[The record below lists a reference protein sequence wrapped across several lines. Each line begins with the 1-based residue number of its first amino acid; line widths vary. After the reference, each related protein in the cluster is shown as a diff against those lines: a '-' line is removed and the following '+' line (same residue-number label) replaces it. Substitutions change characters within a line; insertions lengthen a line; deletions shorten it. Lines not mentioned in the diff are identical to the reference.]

1 MAGVVL
7 EQVSRVYPGGVT
19 AVSEIDL
26 EVRDQEFLVL
36 VGPSGSGKST
46 TLRMIA
52 GLEPVSAGRIW
63 IDGRAVNDLAPQRRN
78 IAMVFQGQALYPHM
92 SVYRNLA
99 FGLELRGRGGRWRR
113 VWRGLLGRREPACS
127 AEAGSDGTRTNK
139 TRTSETRPSK
149 AEPDEIGE
157 RVMRAA
163 RRLGIEPLLG
173 RMPGELSGGERQRV
187 ALGRAMVREPAAF
200 LFDEPLSNLDAQL
213 RVEMRRE
220 LKRLSRQLEAT
231 VIYVTHDQAEALTL
245 GDRIVV
251 LEQGKIQQLG
261 EPDEVYER
269 PANRFVA
276 GFIGTPPMN
285 LIEGKIVAAESAR
298 ATPDDS
304 AACFAAAGWSTPV
317 AAEHREALASFARE
331 PVVLGIRPE
340 HVRLVRTGSEGAGSP
355 APDGS
360 WPMAARVATIE
371 SMGDSK
377 VVELELIAEGD
388 DAAPRPATAWCKVE
402 ADGKLH
408 LGERVSVWFEMR
420 RAHWFNA
427 RTGENLY
434 VARGVRG

>member
-1 MAGVVL
+1 MAGVIL
-7 EQVSRVYPGGVT
+7 EHVSRVYPGGVT

-26 EVRDQEFLVL
+26 EVRDREFLVL

-63 IDGRAVNDLAPQRRN
+63 IDGQQVEDLAPQRRN

-92 SVYRNLA
+92 SVYGNLA
-99 FGLELRGRGGRWRR
+99 FGLELRSKGGRWRHMF
-113 VWRGLLGRREPACS
+113 RGLFRRRGAVCS
-127 AEAGSDGTRTNK
+127 ADDRLDGTNASKSTASK
-139 TRTSETRPSK
+139 GEPS
-149 AEPDEIGE
+149 EIGK
-157 RVMRAA
+157 RVRQAA
-163 RRLGIEPLLG
+163 RRLGIELLLQ

-251 LEQGKIQQLG
+251 LEHGKVQQLG
-261 EPDEVYER
+261 EPDEVYGR

-285 LIEGKIVAAESAR
+285 LMEGRIVEAESVR
-298 ATPDDS
+298 ASPD
-304 AACFAAAGWSTPV
+304 AAPLGFAGAGWSAPV
-317 AAEHREALASFARE
+317 AAEHREALASIAGE

-340 HVRLVRTGSEGAGSP
+340 HVRVVGAGPSGAASS
-355 APDGS
+355 APEGS
-360 WPMAARVATIE
+360 WPAAARVATVE
-371 SMGDSK
+371 SLGDSK
-377 VVELELIAEGD
+377 AVELELLEEGNG
-388 DAAPRPATAWCKVE
+388 AAQRPATVWCKVE
-402 ADGKLH
+402 ADGKLN
-408 LGERVSVWFEMR
+408 LGDRASVWFEMR
-420 RAHWFNA
+420 RAHWFSA
-427 RTGENLY
+427 RTGKNLY
-434 VARGVRG
+434 AAGGVRG

>member
-1 MAGVVL
+1 MAGVIL
-7 EQVSRVYPGGVT
+7 EHVSRVYPGGVT

-26 EVRDQEFLVL
+26 EVRDREFLVL

-63 IDGRAVNDLAPQRRN
+63 IDGRQVDDLAPQRRN
-78 IAMVFQGQALYPHM
+78 IAMVFQGQALYPHL
-92 SVYRNLA
+92 SVYGNLA
-99 FGLELRGRGGRWRR
+99 FGLELRSQGGRWRR
-113 VWRGLLGRREPACS
+113 MFRGLLGRREP
-127 AEAGSDGTRTNK
+127 SD
-139 TRTSETRPSK
+139 
-149 AEPDEIGE
+149 IGE
-157 RVMRAA
+157 RVRQAA
-163 RRLGIEPLLG
+163 RCLGIEPLLE

-251 LEQGKIQQLG
+251 LEHGKVQQLG
-261 EPDEVYER
+261 EPDEVYDR

-285 LIEGKIVAAESAR
+285 LMEGRIGETESVR

-304 AACFAAAGWSTPV
+304 PLGFAGAGWSAPV
-317 AAEHREALASFARE
+317 AAEHREALAGFVGE

-340 HVRLVRTGSEGAGSP
+340 HVRIVGAGPTGP
-355 APDGS
+355 AASAPVDS
-360 WPMAARVATIE
+360 WPATARVAAIE
-371 SMGDSK
+371 SLGDSMA
-377 VVELELIAEGD
+377 VELELVGQGNGD
-388 DAAPRPATAWCKVE
+388 GQTSATVWCKVE
-402 ADGKLH
+402 ADGKLN
-408 LGERVSVWFEMR
+408 LGDRVNVWLEMR
-420 RAHWFNA
+420 RAHWFSA
-427 RTGENLY
+427 RTGKNLY
-434 VARGVRG
+434 AAGGVRG